1 MVRENYAG
9 ADLVGVLGSKE
20 ALGRL
25 ETEESV
31 ETLVI
36 DAGPI
41 VPDSY

>member
-9 ADLVGVLGSKE
+9 ADLGVLGSKE
-20 ALGRL
+20 ALARL
-25 ETEESV
+25 ETEELV

-41 VPDSY
+41 VPASY